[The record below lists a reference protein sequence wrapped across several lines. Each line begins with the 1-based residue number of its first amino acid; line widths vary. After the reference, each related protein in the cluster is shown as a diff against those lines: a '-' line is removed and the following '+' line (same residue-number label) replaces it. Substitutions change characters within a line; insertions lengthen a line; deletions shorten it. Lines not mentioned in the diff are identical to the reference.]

1 MGVQFGLLGNA
12 EVVIS
17 NKLVTDYDKWF
28 IGRESIELDF
38 IVDRDTFA
46 LIKKHLL
53 LNLAWQI
60 RNEEVRCIADRAI
73 MLSKKP
79 PLALCLKTYLH
90 S

>member
-1 MGVQFGLLGNA
+1 MGVQFGLLGKA

-17 NKLVTDYDKWF
+17 NKLVIDFDKWL
-28 IGRESIELDF
+28 IGGEIIELDF

-53 LNLAWQI
+53 LNLARQEW
-60 RNEEVRCIADRAI
+60 NEEVRCIADRAI
-73 MLSKKP
+73 MLSNKP
-79 PLALCLKTYLH
+79 PLALHLKTYLH